1 MSISPPSD
9 IVLGVANAADPQRQR
24 AAIERLARA
33 AGEGATYKDSLLT
46 DTAKSVAKSAAALP
60 PGTVSTALASSRAR
74 AAAST
79 PKAYEKFEAFFLQTF
94 VESILP
100 EDADSLFGSGP
111 AGKIWKSMLAEQLAN
126 ELARSAAF
134 GIAEQIAENR
144 EDKKAEP
151 TSSAGQASHD
161 ASAADGTKVDYLSDL
176 QKLLSIDETQS
187 GGLLRGQQQP
197 LPVAS
202 G

>member
-33 AGEGATYKDSLLT
+33 AGEGATYKDSILT

-74 AAAST
+74 AAAS

-161 ASAADGTKVDYLSDL
+161 ASAADGAKVDYLSDL

-187 GGLLRGQQQP
+187 
-197 LPVAS
+197 AAC
-202 G
+202 